1 MIKIE
6 FLMSSSDVSLDVMV
20 VSQLLPI
27 NIFRVSSSNDLNILP
42 TSTGLIQFFSTKHD
56 AYTSTGTENFFKI
69 FGVNTSYNNAV
80 LNFYFEYLPDHHVS

>member
-6 FLMSSSDVSLDVMV
+6 FIMSSSDVSLDIMV

-27 NIFRVSSSNDLNILP
+27 TVFRLSSNELNILP
-42 TSTGLIQFFSTKHD
+42 TSTDLIQFFSAKHD

-69 FGVNTSYNNAV
+69 FGVNTSYNNTV
-80 LNFYFEYLPDHHVS
+80 LNFYFEYLADHHVC